1 METLQVEW
9 SWQEVSAPV
18 GLAELAQLSG
28 MSTSELD
35 ELVEY
40 GALSAWGPHTPA
52 HTSERQ
58 FQVECIAP
66 LRTASKLR
74 QDFDLD
80 LFAVALLMDYVQRID
95 RLEEQVRQLQAQ
107 VVPHSA

>member
-1 METLQVEW
+1 MEKLQVEW
-9 SWQEVSAPV
+9 SWQEISAPV

-28 MSTSELD
+28 MSTSQLD

-40 GALSAWGPHTPA
+40 GALSAWGPHTA
-52 HTSERQ
+52 ERQ

-66 LRTASKLR
+66 LRTAGKLR

-80 LFAVALLMDYVQRID
+80 MIAVALLMDYVQRID

-107 VVPHSA
+107 VVPRSA